1 MFRKIFLF
9 VFLLSTTLCTLAQNP
24 LTIDDVL
31 GRTPQKGSLELIVE
45 PKINMLL
52 ERYKK
57 ENMSNPSIEGYRVQ
71 LYFGSREK
79 ATDVKTEF
87 LKNYP
92 TVKSYI
98 SYLAPNFRVRV
109 GNFRTQMAAEAFLV
123 RAKKQFPSAYV
134 VTDKID
140 LPDLD

>member
-1 MFRKIFLF
+1 
-9 VFLLSTTLCTLAQNP
+9 
-24 LTIDDVL
+24 
-31 GRTPQKGSLELIVE
+31 
-45 PKINMLL
+45 
-52 ERYKK
+52 
-57 ENMSNPSIEGYRVQ
+57 MSNPSIEGYRVQ